1 MPIGFPTGVS
11 QGTTHT
17 IGQVTWEW
25 NGYAWEVVVSTIAGL
40 SGAPGATGNTGPTG
54 VGISGASLSNYE
66 LLITYTNGVTQNIGY
81 IRGDTGSPGL
91 TGSPGTAG
99 TPGSTGNTGNTGVG
113 ISGATLVNYELI
125 FTYTTGLTQNVGYI
139 RGETGTPGTNGATGN
154 TGNTGVGI
162 SGATLTNYE
171 LIFTYTNGT
180 TQNIGNI
187 RGATGA
193 DGQATSS
200 GAAGT
205 KTYAIF
211 TPLNNEPPA
220 TNYATIDTRNSI
232 MVLDFD
238 PTTQESAV
246 FRSIMPEGASF
257 TSLVAYI
264 WAMATTAVTGD
275 IIWGVQYDGMTGSD
289 LDTDTFSTGVTKAMT
304 TSGISGQAT
313 GITISTSSF
322 DGITVGD
329 PYRVKIYRAAA
340 EAGDNLIGDAELLAV
355 EIRGA

>member
-1 MPIGFPTGVS
+1 MSFPNTPS
-11 QGTTHT
+11 AGTTHT
-17 IGQVTWEW
+17 IGDITWEW

-40 SGAPGATGNTGPTG
+40 SGPKGDTGPIGPTGPTGPTG
-54 VGISGASLSNYE
+54 VQGIQG
-66 LLITYTNGVTQNIGY
+66 NIGP
-81 IRGDTGSPGL
+81 TGP
-91 TGSPGTAG
+91 TGPTGEQGIQGIQGIQGVQGNIGPTGPTGPTGEQGTQGAK
-99 TPGSTGNTGNTGVG
+99 GNTGATGTSVSTAFLDNG
-113 ISGATLVNYELI
+113 YLTLTLI
-125 FTYTTGLTQNVGYI
+125 DANSVTNDIIVGYVI
-139 RGETGTPGTNGATGN
+139 GPIGPTGP
-154 TGNTGVGI
+154 
-162 SGATLTNYE
+162 
-171 LIFTYTNGT
+171 
-180 TQNIGNI
+180 
-187 RGATGA
+187 TGA
-193 DGQATSS
+193 DGAGGGGG

-232 MVLDFD
+232 TVLDFD
-238 PTTQESAV
+238 GTTQESAV

-264 WAMATTAVTGD
+264 WGMATTAVTGD
-275 IIWGVQYDGMTGSD
+275 VIWGVQYEDMNESD
-289 LDTDTFSTGVTKAMT
+289 LDTDSFSTGVTKAMT
-304 TSGISGQAT
+304 IAATSGVPL

-340 EAGDNLIGDAELLAV
+340 EAGDTLVGDAELLAV

>member
-1 MPIGFPTGVS
+1 MSFPNSPTG
-11 QGTTHT
+11 GTTHT
-17 IGQVTWEW
+17 IGDITWEY

-40 SGAPGATGNTGPTG
+40 SGPKGDTGPAGPTGPTGAIGPTGVAGATGNTGPTG
-54 VGISGASLSNYE
+54 PTGPQGPTGA
-66 LLITYTNGVTQNIGY
+66 TGPTGPQ
-81 IRGDTGSPGL
+81 GDPGE
-91 TGSPGTAG
+91 
-99 TPGSTGNTGNTGVG
+99 NGVG
-113 ISGATLVNYELI
+113 IRGPTG
-125 FTYTTGLTQNVGYI
+125 TTGDGVTGFGVSGDYLYFYYTDGNKNIVGSIQNAGYV
-139 RGETGTPGTNGATGN
+139 RGPT
-154 TGNTGVGI
+154 
-162 SGATLTNYE
+162 
-171 LIFTYTNGT
+171 
-180 TQNIGNI
+180 
-187 RGATGA
+187 GATGA
-193 DGQATSS
+193 DGVGGGGG

-238 PTTQESAV
+238 GTTQESAV

-257 TSLVAYI
+257 SSLVAYI
-264 WAMATTAVTGD
+264 WAMATTAITGD
-275 IIWGVQYDGMTGSD
+275 VIWGVQYEDMNASD
-289 LDTDTFSTGVTKAMT
+289 LDTDSFSTGVTKAMT
-304 TSGISGQAT
+304 IAATSGVPL

-340 EAGDNLIGDAELLAV
+340 EAGDTLVGDAEFVAV

>member
-1 MPIGFPTGVS
+1 MSFPNTPTT
-11 QGTTHT
+11 GTTHT
-17 IGQVTWEW
+17 IGDITWEY

-40 SGAPGATGNTGPTG
+40 SGPKGDTGPAGPTGATGPTGPTGAKGSNGADGATGNTGPTG
-54 VGISGASLSNYE
+54 PTGPQGAAGI
-66 LLITYTNGVTQNIGY
+66 GVQGNT
-81 IRGDTGSPGL
+81 
-91 TGSPGTAG
+91 
-99 TPGSTGNTGNTGVG
+99 GSTGNGVTGFYV
-113 ISGATLVNYELI
+113 SGDNLYYWYAYADGMTFGSL
-125 FTYTTGLTQNVGYI
+125 QNAGYV
-139 RGETGTPGTNGATGN
+139 RGPTGATGPA
-154 TGNTGVGI
+154 G
-162 SGATLTNYE
+162 SG
-171 LIFTYTNGT
+171 
-180 TQNIGNI
+180 
-187 RGATGA
+187 GAG
-193 DGQATSS
+193 

-238 PTTQESAV
+238 GTTQESAV

-257 TSLVAYI
+257 SSLVAYI
-264 WAMATTAVTGD
+264 WAMATTAITGD
-275 IIWGVQYDGMTGSD
+275 VIWGVQYEDMNASD
-289 LDTDTFSTGVTKAMT
+289 LDTDSFSTGVTKAMT
-304 TSGISGQAT
+304 IAATSGVPL

-340 EAGDNLIGDAELLAV
+340 EAGDTLVGDAEFLAV